1 MRLDRQLERTLAML
15 LKLQDLRG
23 GPSESVQEDRP
34 AFGTSSTA
42 N

>member
-23 GPSESVQEDRP
+23 GQGKP
-34 AFGTSSTA
+34 AHEGGSIGTSSTGS
-42 N
+42 